1 MRHQSSTR
9 WDVRKDRQIGK
20 VELVHTPREEVR
32 AVAARDESG
41 RASRHEDEVSS
52 LTAQISFL
60 DEEIAVLRRR
70 LADSPRQVRL
80 LEERLR
86 ETESSL
92 TSTSTQN
99 ERLAA
104 TLREARDQIVALKEE
119 VDRLAQ
125 PPSGFGIF
133 LAVCEDS
140 TADVFTG
147 GRKMRVNV
155 SPNIDLEEL
164 KPGQEV
170 VLNEALNVVI
180 AQGYETV
187 GEIVMLKEILDGG
200 DRALVISHADEERIV
215 RLAEPLRQAT
225 LRGGDSLLLE
235 PRSGDVY
242 ERIPKAEVEELIL
255 EEVPDITY
263 SEIGGL
269 AAQIELIRDSIELPY
284 LHADLFKEH
293 RLKPPKGV
301 LLYGPPGCGKTLI
314 AKAVANSLAKQVQ
327 RVHGGDEKATAFF
340 LNIKGPELLN
350 KYVGET
356 ERHIR
361 LVFQRAREKASE
373 GTPVI
378 VFFDE
383 MDSIFRTRGSG
394 VSSDVENTIVPQ
406 MLSEIDG
413 VEGLEN
419 VIVIGASTREDM
431 IDPAILR
438 PGRLDVKIKIERP
451 DAEAARDIFSKYV
464 LTGLPLH
471 PDDLA
476 ENGESAAAT
485 VEEMIQRVVERMYSE
500 TEENRF
506 LEVTYANGDKEVLY
520 FKDFNSGAMIENIV
534 ARAKK
539 MAIKEFLETGQ
550 KGMRVSH
557 LLAACVDEFSE
568 NEDLPNTTN
577 PDDWARI
584 SGKKGERIVY
594 IRTLVSGKTGTEAGR
609 SIDTVANT
617 GQYL

>member
-1 MRHQSSTR
+1 MASRDDSVYSGRH
-9 WDVRKDRQIGK
+9 DDEVK
-20 VELVHTPREEVR
+20 VLTTQVSFLEEEV
-32 AVAARDESG
+32 AA
-41 RASRHEDEVSS
+41 
-52 LTAQISFL
+52 
-60 DEEIAVLRRR
+60 LRSR
-70 LADSPRQVRL
+70 LADSPRQTHL
-80 LEERLR
+80 LEQRLR
-86 ETESSL
+86 EAESNL
-92 TSTSTQN
+92 AAITSQN
-99 ERLAA
+99 DRLAG
-104 TLREARDQIVALKEE
+104 TLREARDQIIALKEE

-133 LAVCEDS
+133 LQANEDA

-147 GRKMRVNV
+147 GRKMRVSV
-155 SPNIDLEEL
+155 SPAVELTDLR
-164 KPGQEV
+164 PGQEV

-180 AQGYETV
+180 AQGFETI
-187 GEIVMLKEILDGG
+187 GEVVMLKELLDGG
-200 DRALVISHADEERIV
+200 DRALVISHADEERV
-215 RLAEPLRQAT
+215 ARLAEPLLEQT
-225 LRGGDSLLLE
+225 LRSGDSLLLE
-235 PRSGDVY
+235 PRSGYVY

-269 AAQIELIRDSIELPY
+269 GPQIEQIRDAIELPY

-293 RLKPPKGV
+293 QLRPPKGV

-314 AKAVANSLAKQVQ
+314 AKAVANSLAKQVAA
-327 RVHGGDEKATAFF
+327 RTARDAAESGIPEPADSGAPGKERRSFF

-373 GTPVI
+373 GMPVI

-406 MLSEIDG
+406 LLSEIDG

-419 VIVIGASTREDM
+419 VIVIGASNREDM

-464 LTGLPLH
+464 LSDLPLH

-476 ENGESAAAT
+476 EHGGVANAT
-485 VEEMIQRVVERMYSE
+485 VAEMIQRVVERMYSE

-520 FKDFNSGAMIENIV
+520 FRDFNSGAMIQNIV
-534 ARAKK
+534 DRAKK

-550 KGMRVSH
+550 KGIRVSH
-557 LLAACVDEFSE
+557 LLTACVDEFKE

-594 IRTLVSGKTGTEAGR
+594 IRTLISGKSGTEAGR
-609 SIDTVANT
+609 SIDTVSNT

>member
-1 MRHQSSTR
+1 MASRDDSVHSGRH
-9 WDVRKDRQIGK
+9 DDEVK
-20 VELVHTPREEVR
+20 VLTTQVSFLEEEV
-32 AVAARDESG
+32 AA
-41 RASRHEDEVSS
+41 
-52 LTAQISFL
+52 
-60 DEEIAVLRRR
+60 LRSR
-70 LADSPRQVRL
+70 LADSPRQTHL
-80 LEERLR
+80 LEQRLR
-86 ETESSL
+86 EAESTLAAL
-92 TSTSTQN
+92 TGQN
-99 ERLAA
+99 ERLAG

-125 PPSGFGIF
+125 PPSGFGVF
-133 LAVCEDS
+133 LQATADG

-147 GRKMRVNV
+147 GRKMRVSV
-155 SPNIDLEEL
+155 SPGIDLAAL

-187 GEIVMLKEILDGG
+187 GEVVMLKEVLEDG
-200 DRALVISHADEERIV
+200 DRVLVISHADEERIA
-215 RLAEPLRQAT
+215 RLAEPLRDSP
-225 LRGGDSLLLE
+225 LRAGDSLLLE
-235 PRSGDVY
+235 PRSGYVF

-255 EEVPDITY
+255 EEVPDISY
-263 SEIGGL
+263 AEIGGL
-269 AAQIELIRDSIELPY
+269 APQIEQIRDAIELPY
-284 LHADLFKEH
+284 LHADLFREH
-293 RLKPPKGV
+293 QLRPPKGV

-314 AKAVANSLAKQVQ
+314 AKAVANSLAKQVAASS
-327 RVHGGDEKATAFF
+327 GPDGDEDGKERRSFF

-373 GTPVI
+373 GMPVI

-406 MLSEIDG
+406 LLSEIDG

-419 VIVIGASTREDM
+419 VIVIGASNREDM

-464 LTGLPLH
+464 VPELPLH
-471 PDDLA
+471 PDDMAEHGGLA
-476 ENGESAAAT
+476 DAT
-485 VEEMIQRVVERMYSE
+485 VAEMIQRVVERMYSE
-500 TEENRF
+500 TEENKF

-520 FKDFNSGAMIENIV
+520 FRDFNSGAMIQNIV
-534 ARAKK
+534 DRAKK

-550 KGMRVSH
+550 KGLRVAH
-557 LLAACVDEFSE
+557 LLSACIDEFKE

-594 IRTLVSGKTGTEAGR
+594 IRTLISGKSGTEAGR
-609 SIDTVANT
+609 AIDTVSNT

>member
-1 MRHQSSTR
+1 
-9 WDVRKDRQIGK
+9 
-20 VELVHTPREEVR
+20 
-32 AVAARDESG
+32 
-41 RASRHEDEVSS
+41 
-52 LTAQISFL
+52 
-60 DEEIAVLRRR
+60 
-70 LADSPRQVRL
+70 
-80 LEERLR
+80 
-86 ETESSL
+86 
-92 TSTSTQN
+92 
-99 ERLAA
+99 
-104 TLREARDQIVALKEE
+104 
-119 VDRLAQ
+119 
-125 PPSGFGIF
+125 
-133 LAVCEDS
+133 
-140 TADVFTG
+140 
-147 GRKMRVNV
+147 
-155 SPNIDLEEL
+155 
-164 KPGQEV
+164 
-170 VLNEALNVVI
+170 
-180 AQGYETV
+180 
-187 GEIVMLKEILDGG
+187 
-200 DRALVISHADEERIV
+200 
-215 RLAEPLRQAT
+215 
-225 LRGGDSLLLE
+225 
-235 PRSGDVY
+235 VY

-263 SEIGGL
+263 AEIGGL
-269 AAQIELIRDSIELPY
+269 SAQIEQIRDAIELPY

-293 RLKPPKGV
+293 HLRPPKGV

-314 AKAVANSLAKQVQ
+314 AKAVANSLAKKVAA
-327 RVHGGDEKATAFF
+327 RTAEQEREGKSFF

-373 GTPVI
+373 GMPVI

-406 MLSEIDG
+406 LLSEIDG

-419 VIVIGASTREDM
+419 VIVIGASNREDM

-451 DAEAARDIFSKYV
+451 DAEAARDIFSKYI
-464 LTGLPLH
+464 LTALPLH
-471 PDDLA
+471 PDDLT
-476 ENGESAAAT
+476 EHGESAEAT
-485 VEEMIQRVVERMYSE
+485 VEAMIQRTVERMYSE

-534 ARAKK
+534 DRAKK

-550 KGMRVSH
+550 KGLRIAH
-557 LLAACVDEFSE
+557 LLTACVDEFSE

-594 IRTLVSGKTGTEAGR
+594 IRTLVSGKHGTEAGR